1 MNVLRKQSA
10 LRKLNDFLQKNM
22 SIEEAIAALHQ
33 DEAKYTEEEI
43 NEISD
48 SFTVEDGT
56 SSLPQPEEI
65 KTVPASKGKLDLSKF
80 DYKNLTGE
88 SFKEYVKLVG
98 DRSYV
103 EVDREEGTESPVVGL
118 LKENDMYDFQLHKV
132 DVVMKV
138 RFPGVKDSPMD
149 FNGVRV
155 KNETPELITRIPVK
169 TALELNAQIMNAHSR
184 AGHGKYYLLKK

>member
-10 LRKLNDFLQKNM
+10 VRKLNESLQKNM
-22 SIEEAIAALHQ
+22 SIEEAIVLLKQ

-48 SFTVEDGT
+48 SFTVVDGST
-56 SSLPQPEEI
+56 DLPQPEEI
-65 KTVPASKGKLDLSKF
+65 KAPVKPNGKLDLSKF

-88 SFKEYVKLVG
+88 SFKDYVHLVG

-103 EVDREEGTESPVVGL
+103 EVDREEGTEKPVVGQ
-118 LKENDMYDFQLHKV
+118 LKANDMYDFQLHKV

-138 RFPGVKDSPMD
+138 RFPGVAGSPSD
-149 FNGVRV
+149 FNGIKV
-155 KNETPELITRIPVK
+155 KSETPELITRIPVK

>member
-22 SIEEAIAALHQ
+22 SIEEAIAALHH

-56 SSLPQPEEI
+56 SHLPQPEEI
-65 KTVPASKGKLDLSKF
+65 KAAPASKGKLDLSKF

-98 DRSYV
+98 DRSYL
-103 EVDREEGTESPVVGL
+103 EVDREEGTEKPVIGM

-132 DVVMKV
+132 DVIMKD
-138 RFPGVKDSPMD
+138 RFPGIAGTPKD
-149 FNGVRV
+149 FNGIRV
-155 KNETPELITRIPVK
+155 KSDQPEMVTRIPVK